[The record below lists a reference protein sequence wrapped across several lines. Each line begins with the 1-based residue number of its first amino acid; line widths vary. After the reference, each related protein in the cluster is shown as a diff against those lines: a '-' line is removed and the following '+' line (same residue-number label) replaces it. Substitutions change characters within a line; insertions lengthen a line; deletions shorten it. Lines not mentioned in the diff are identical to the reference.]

1 MSDKKVMVTI
11 CGPSTTGKSTLAN
24 LFKEQGYKEIVS
36 TTTRPMRTG
45 EIEGESYYFVKDGY
59 FKDLIAHNEL
69 VEHDSVGQY
78 FYGVSKEAIS
88 KVLDAG
94 NPAVLVITPQGANN
108 VEQYC
113 NENNINLVKVYVNN
127 KMELLIERLVQRY
140 ATDVKANDEVY
151 KDRLWNITMIEPK
164 QWTAKAYSGEH
175 FYDHVFDTFVS
186 ENQHDVFTTIMQSVE
201 KKLNKGNSH
210 KVRF

>member
-1 MSDKKVMVTI
+1 MSDKKIIVTI

-24 LFKEQGYKEIVS
+24 LFKEEGYKEIVS

-45 EIEGESYYFVKDGY
+45 EVEGESYYFVPNDH
-59 FKDLIAHNEL
+59 FQHQIANNQL

-78 FYGVSKEAIS
+78 FYGVSKQAIS

-94 NPAVLVITPQGANN
+94 HPAVLVITPQGANN
-108 VEQYC
+108 VEQFC
-113 NENNINLVKVYVNN
+113 LENSIELVKVYVNN
-127 KMELLIERLVQRY
+127 KMDLLIERLVQRY

-151 KDRLWNITMIEPK
+151 KDRLWNITMVEPK

-175 FYDHVFDTFVS
+175 YYDRVFDTFTS
-186 ENQHDVFTTIMQSVE
+186 NNQHEVFTTIKQIVE
-201 KKLNKGNSH
+201 KKLNKSNTP
-210 KVRF
+210 KARF